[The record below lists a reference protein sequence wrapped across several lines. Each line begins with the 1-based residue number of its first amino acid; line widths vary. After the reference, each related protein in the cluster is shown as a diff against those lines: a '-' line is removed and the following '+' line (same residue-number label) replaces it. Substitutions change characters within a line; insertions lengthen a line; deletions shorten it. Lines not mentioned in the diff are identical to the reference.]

1 MPIDKF
7 NPQASQMP
15 IQRPIVTTSGK
26 KKKKDGDIKLEKPSS
41 NPKDIVDINPTI
53 NEASSG
59 KPAVFTFGRMN
70 PPTVGHEKLVN
81 KVIQVAKQQ
90 GGMPHI
96 FLSKTQDK
104 NKNPL
109 PYKVKL
115 NMAKRAF
122 GAKNVYDTN
131 ARTIIEILKE
141 LEKMGHG
148 SITMVVG
155 SDRVEEFNRL
165 ISKYN
170 GKEYKFDT
178 IRVVSAGE
186 RDPDS
191 EGTEGMSATKMRE
204 FARKGDVANF
214 QKGLPSRIKGQAKTL
229 IKHIKEDVD
238 VEEFDIDEL
247 ENEILFADDID
258 DIINEEYEQEELI
271 NERVMT
277 LMQRRKAAIKMRRLK
292 FKILRQRKIKAKRM
306 ATQDMLTR
314 RARRSAR
321 TWIRKRIAGAKGA
334 KYASLSPSEKIQ
346 IDKRVE
352 KKQAIID
359 KIAKRI
365 MPKIKAAELVRLRKA
380 RSKVNEQFINS
391 SFERNLSE
399 LRDGWTTSDHDS
411 TWIQENSDNAQAI
424 TNEAEDPKVKAL
436 KDKQARE
443 KEAFK
448 DRQALEK
455 ERLKVSMAQAK
466 SSKIRRETQT
476 VAEAVDMMIDALVA
490 LEKKADKAGVD
501 LDTLFVEFIDGYN
514 NPHGQQTPQQGG
526 FAAVNRLI
534 AEMSQAE
541 KDKAEDIVKGMKKK
555 ASYFRQKY
563 GDKAKSVMYATAN
576 KMAQEDFKN
585 FVNEI
590 EESKG
595 LWHNI
600 HAKRKR
606 IKAGSGEKM
615 RAPGSEGAP
624 TKADF
629 ERSQK
634 DESTAY
640 AYVTG
645 NVPKPTERMKKGF
658 GLNIGKMAAD
668 ARRKKNINKMMSGR
682 LSSFKLN
689 EADEKIGKLHQLFR
703 MGLARKG
710 DLQTMM
716 RAIKT
721 GEKSLQN
728 PKLRDRLYELLNKL
742 IDIVTSDGQI
752 YVKVRQSVMKN
763 REDLQAVDEVYNY
776 LITTIINESF
786 ELINI
791 DEDMSGMSVSSGHKR
806 SVEQGAGMTKKGVEA
821 YRRRNPGS
829 KLQTAVTTPPSK
841 LKPGSKAAKRRKAF
855 CSRSRSWTGERGKA
869 ARRRWNC

>member
-15 IQRPIVTTSGK
+15 IQRPIVTASSK
-26 KKKKDGDIKLEKPSS
+26 KKKKDGDIKLEKPSN

-53 NEASSG
+53 QEAAG

-96 FLSKTQDK
+96 YLSKTQDK

-109 PYKVKL
+109 PYNVKL

-122 GAKNVYDTN
+122 GAKNVVNSN

-141 LEKMGHG
+141 LEGMGHT

-155 SDRVEEFNRL
+155 SDRVEEFNKL
-165 ISKYN
+165 ISRYN
-170 GKEYKFDT
+170 GKEYTFDQ

-191 EGTEGMSATKMRE
+191 EGTDGMSATKMRE

-214 QKGLPSRIKGQAKTL
+214 QKGLPARLKRQAKNL
-229 IKHIKEDVD
+229 IKHIKEDID
-238 VEEFDIDEL
+238 VEEFDFDEL

-258 DIINEEYEQEELI
+258 EIINEEYEHEELI

-277 LMQRRKAAIKMRRLK
+277 LMQRRKAAIKMRRLR

-306 ATQDMLTR
+306 ATQDMLVR

-365 MPKIKAAELVRLRKA
+365 MPKIKAAELVRLRKV

-411 TWIQENSDNAQAI
+411 TWIQEDSDNAQAI

-455 ERLKVSMAQAK
+455 ERLKVSMSQSK

-501 LDTLFVEFIDGYN
+501 LDTLFVEFIDGYS

-555 ASYFRQKY
+555 ASYFRKKY

-585 FVNEI
+585 FVKEI

-624 TKADF
+624 TKQDF
-629 ERSQK
+629 VRSQK
-634 DESTAY
+634 DEST
-640 AYVTG
+640 
-645 NVPKPTERMKKGF
+645 M
-658 GLNIGKMAAD
+658 
-668 ARRKKNINKMMSGR
+668 
-682 LSSFKLN
+682 N
-689 EADEKIGKLHQLFR
+689 EADQKIGKLQQLFR

-742 IDIVTSDGQI
+742 IDIVTTDGQI

-776 LITTIINESF
+776 LLSTIINESF

-791 DEDMSGMSVSSGHKR
+791 EEDMSGMSVSSGHKR
-806 SVEQGAGMTKKGVEA
+806 SVDQGAGMTKKGVAA

-841 LKPGSKAAKRRKAF
+841 LKPGSKAANRRKAF